1 MKNFYLITI
10 LILLACV
17 ANSQEYFNLIEENKT
32 WNVMN
37 VIVNYSPPNYVPD
50 TSFSTT
56 TYKISGDSVLNSNTY
71 KKVYSS
77 DEEFPVDWNYNCL
90 IREDVNNK
98 KAWIKNS
105 SENERLLY
113 NFSVNVGDSIL
124 LGYPEEQFY
133 LYVDSII
140 NININQTLRKK
151 YWLSCKVKPEYNE
164 TWVEGIGSNKGILA
178 SGSAFIVGGW
188 SWLLCVSENNEL
200 IYENPNYNDCYM
212 ITTGIQESKKEL
224 FNIYPN
230 PVKDKIYI
238 VNHQNIKIKSIILSD
253 YLGNEIKYF
262 ITNNY
267 YLDIHDIPSGLY
279 ILKINYTKGVI
290 IKKIIIL

>member
-1 MKNFYLITI
+1 MKKIYLIS
-10 LILLACV
+10 LLMIFAFV
-17 ANSQEYFNLIEENKT
+17 ANSQEYFMLLEENKT
-32 WNVMN
+32 WNVLN
-37 VIVNYSPPNYVPD
+37 VMVYYSPPNPVPD
-50 TSFSTT
+50 TSFSTS

-77 DEEFPVDWNYNCL
+77 DEEFPVNWNYNCL
-90 IREDVNNK
+90 IREDTNNK
-98 KAWIKNS
+98 KAWIKDS

-113 NFSVNVGDSIL
+113 DFSINVGDSIL
-124 LGYPEEQFY
+124 LGHPEEQLY

-151 YWLSCKVKPEYNE
+151 YYFTCKVQPEYNE
-164 TWVEGIGSNKGILA
+164 IWIEGIGSDKGILA

-188 SWLLCVSENNEL
+188 SRLLCVSENDEL

-230 PVKDKIYI
+230 PAKDKLY
-238 VNHQNIKIKSIILSD
+238 VDNPQNIEIKSIILSD
-253 YLGNEIKYF
+253 YLGNEVKCFIK
-262 ITNNY
+262 NNNSY
-267 YLDIHDIPSGLY
+267 DVQDIPSGLY